1 MALILLLSIYI
12 SLFDLRHH
20 RITNLSVLLISVLLF
35 IEGDFHIY
43 FLTGILFIVPL
54 LLLGI
59 FGGLGGG
66 DVKLLMA
73 VASPG
78 HTCWFNHH
86 LCNYSRN
93 GDFNPNGTHCCGPN
107 AFTGQYCASSCD
119 MCVLSRFFVYA
130 VSK

>member
-35 IEGDFHIY
+35 VEGDFHIY

-73 VASPG
+73 VALLAIPG
-78 HTCWFNHH
+78 GSITTYLTILVVAISILTALTVVARMRLRGNIA
-86 LCNYSRN
+86 L
-93 GDFNPNGTHCCGPN
+93 GP
-107 AFTGQYCASSCD
+107 AICASY
-119 MCVLSRFFVYA
+119 LAFLFTR
-130 VSK
+130 

>member
-1 MALILLLSIYI
+1 MALILLFSIYI

-73 VASPG
+73 VALLAIPVGSI
-78 HTCWFNHH
+78 TTYVTI
-86 LCNYSRN
+86 LVVAISIL
-93 GDFNPNGTHCCGPN
+93 T
-107 AFTGQYCASSCD
+107 ALTGAARMRFQGNIALAPAICASY
-119 MCVLSRFFVYA
+119 LAFLFTQ
-130 VSK
+130 